1 MSEKKRGI
9 SVAEQETNKRTMT
22 QEEPV
27 EETQNTQ
34 ESEAAEEFFEDQ
46 ASGIDESIHEEL
58 EQAKKELEECE
69 ERYLRLQA
77 ELQNTLRRNQKE
89 KEEAAR
95 YRSQSLATE
104 LLPVID
110 NLERALTIE
119 VTDEQGKSLKKGI
132 EMVLASFEQALSKE
146 GIETLDPV
154 GEPFDPQFHEAY
166 TAVPAEEGQ
175 ESGTVAQVFE
185 KGYTLHGRV
194 LRAAKVAVV
203 Q

>member
-1 MSEKKRGI
+1 M
-9 SVAEQETNKRTMT
+9 AEQETNKRTMT

-77 ELQNTLRRNQKE
+77 ELQNTLRRNKKE

>member
-77 ELQNTLRRNQKE
+77 ELQNTLRRNKKE

>member
-1 MSEKKRGI
+1 M
-9 SVAEQETNKRTMT
+9 AEQETNKRTMT